1 MTSARGCA
9 KPRYPDMGLWK
20 RYGRAVLCVVLLGV
34 PFFFLRTTT
43 RDPSRYDELDRVLLP
58 LISFLQNFFDRP
70 IRGAADMWGDYVYL
84 LHVKRDNDRLQAEN
98 ARLRAEA
105 ARHRGEFEENRRL
118 RRLLQ
123 LRVETPGEVFAAE
136 VVAKDTSPF
145 FRVTRLAISATDRT
159 RIRPGMPVVTYD
171 GLVGQVSRTFSDYA
185 DVLLTVDSR
194 SAVDVMVERSGA
206 RGIARG
212 TGQRDRYAARVEYL
226 QRTDDVRVGD
236 AVVTSG
242 LGCRFPAGLLV
253 GRVVTVTRREF
264 GLYQEVDIS
273 PAVNFSRLDE
283 VLVMATGQEDRP
295 TCRPGAQSP
304 LRMRAGSAAGAR

>member
-1 MTSARGCA
+1 
-9 KPRYPDMGLWK
+9 MGLWK

-34 PFFFLRTTT
+34 PFFFLRTAS
-43 RDPSRYDELDRVLLP
+43 RDPSRYDELDRLLLP
-58 LISFLQNFFDRP
+58 IISRLQGWIDAP
-70 IRGAADMWGDYVYL
+70 VRGAAEYWGEYVYL
-84 LHVKRDNDRLQAEN
+84 IHVKRLNDRLQAEN

-105 ARHRGEFEENRRL
+105 ARHRAEHEENRRL

-123 LRVETPGEVFAAE
+123 LRVETPGELFAAE

-159 RIRPGMPVVTYD
+159 RIRPGMPVMTYD
-171 GLVGQVSRTFSDYA
+171 GLVGQVSRTFDDYA

-212 TGQRDRYAARVEYL
+212 TGQRDLYAARVEYL

-253 GRVVTVTRREF
+253 GRVVSVTRREF
-264 GLYQEVDIS
+264 GLYQEVEIS
-273 PAVNFSRLDE
+273 PSVNFSRLDE
-283 VLVMATGQEDRP
+283 VLVMAVGDADRP
-295 TCRPGAQSP
+295 NCRPTSARPRSGTTTPPTTPTAP
-304 LRMRAGSAAGAR
+304 SAAAPARR

>member
-1 MTSARGCA
+1 M
-9 KPRYPDMGLWK
+9 DLWK

-34 PFFFLRTTT
+34 PFFFLRTAT

-58 LISFLQNFFDRP
+58 LISFLQNVLDRP
-70 IRGAADMWGDYVYL
+70 VRGAADLWGDYLYL

-105 ARHRGEFEENRRL
+105 SRHRGEFEENRRL

-123 LRVETPGEVFAAE
+123 LRVQTPGEVFAAE

-145 FRVTRLAISATDRT
+145 FRVTRLAIAATDRT
-159 RIRPGMPVVTYD
+159 RIRTGMPVITYD
-171 GLVGQVSRTFSDYA
+171 GLVGQVSRTFADYA
-185 DVLLTVDSR
+185 DVLLTVDAR

-242 LGCRFPAGLLV
+242 LGCRFPAGVLV
-253 GRVVTVTRREF
+253 GRVVGVTRREF
-264 GLYQEVDIS
+264 GLYQEVEVA

-283 VLVMATGQEDRP
+283 VLVMASGQDDRP
-295 TCRPGAQSP
+295 TCRPAVPTGPRARGATAPGGASP
-304 LRMRAGSAAGAR
+304 